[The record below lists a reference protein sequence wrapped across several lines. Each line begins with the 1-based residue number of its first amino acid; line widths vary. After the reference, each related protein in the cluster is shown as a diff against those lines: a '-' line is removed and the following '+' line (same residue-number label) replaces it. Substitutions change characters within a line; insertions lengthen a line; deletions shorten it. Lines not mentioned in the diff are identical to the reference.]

1 MTPYRR
7 ILLTADF
14 SEYGETI
21 AARAKFMADSF
32 QAKLSILHVLD
43 DIPMPDTG
51 YGTVIPI
58 DQVSEYDLLEAER
71 IKLTALGAKF
81 GVDPADLWLI
91 WGVPKD
97 EIVQLAEK
105 IAADLIVVGSHGRH
119 GLALLLGSTAN
130 GVLHHA
136 PCDLLAIRIS
146 ETIFKKIKHNDRG
159 E

>member
-1 MTPYRR
+1 MTAYRH

-14 SEYGETI
+14 SEYGDTI
-21 AARAKFMADSF
+21 GLRAKSLAGVH

-51 YGTVIPI
+51 YGTVIPV
-58 DQVSEYDLLEAER
+58 DQASEYDLLEAER
-71 IKLTALGAKF
+71 GKLLALGAEL
-81 GVDPADLWLI
+81 GVDSADLWLV

-97 EIVQLAEK
+97 EIVRFAEK

-136 PCDLLAIRIS
+136 LCDVLAVRIPDAG
-146 ETIFKKIKHNDRG
+146 KI
-159 E
+159 

>member
-21 AARAKFMADSF
+21 AARAKSMADSF

-51 YGTVIPI
+51 YGTVIPV
-58 DQVSEYDLLEAER
+58 DQTSEYDLLEAER
-71 IKLTALGAKF
+71 GKLLALGAKF

-97 EIVQLAEK
+97 EIVRLAEK

-136 PCDLLAIRIS
+136 PCDLLAVRIPD
-146 ETIFKKIKHNDRG
+146 TG
-159 E
+159 ES

>member
-1 MTPYRR
+1 MMPYRH

-14 SEYGETI
+14 SEHAETI
-21 AARAKFMADSF
+21 ATRARSLARVF

-51 YGTVIPI
+51 YGTLIPV
-58 DQVSEYDLLEAER
+58 DTPSEYDLLEAER
-71 IKLTALGAKF
+71 GKLIALGAEL

-91 WGVPKD
+91 WGVPQD
-97 EIVQLAEK
+97 EIVRLAEK

-136 PCDLLAIRIS
+136 SCDLLAIRIP
-146 ETIFKKIKHNDRG
+146 TINDI
-159 E
+159 

>member
-1 MTPYRR
+1 MTAYRH
-7 ILLTADF
+7 ILLAADF
-14 SEYGETI
+14 STAGEKI
-21 AARAKFMADSF
+21 AARAKSLADVF

-51 YGTVIPI
+51 YGTRIPV
-58 DQVSEYDLLEAER
+58 DTPVEYGLLESER
-71 IKLTALGAKF
+71 GKLIALGTAF

-97 EIVQLAEK
+97 EIARLADK
-105 IAADLIVVGSHGRH
+105 IAADLIIVGTHERH

-136 PCDLLAIRIS
+136 SCDLLALRIP
-146 ETIFKKIKHNDRG
+146 DAG
-159 E
+159 AL

>member
-1 MTPYRR
+1 MIAYRH

-21 AARAKFMADSF
+21 ATRAKSLAGSF

-51 YGTVIPI
+51 YGTLIPV
-58 DQVSEYDLLEAER
+58 DEASEYDLLEAER
-71 IKLTALGAKF
+71 GKLLALGAEL
-81 GVDPADLWLI
+81 GVDSADLWLI

-97 EIVQLAEK
+97 EIVRLAEK

-136 PCDLLAIRIS
+136 PCDLLAVRIS
-146 ETIFKKIKHNDRG
+146 DSG
-159 E
+159 

>member
-1 MTPYRR
+1 MMPYRH

-14 SEYGETI
+14 SEHGETI
-21 AARAKFMADSF
+21 ATRAKSLARVF

-51 YGTVIPI
+51 YGTLIPV
-58 DQVSEYDLLEAER
+58 DTPSEYDLLEAER
-71 IKLTALGAKF
+71 GKLIALGAEL

-91 WGVPKD
+91 WGVPQD
-97 EIVQLAEK
+97 EIVRLAEK

-136 PCDLLAIRIS
+136 SCDLLAIRIPP
-146 ETIFKKIKHNDRG
+146 INDI
-159 E
+159 

>member
-1 MTPYRR
+1 MMPYRH

-14 SEYGETI
+14 SEHGETI
-21 AARAKFMADSF
+21 ATRAKSLARVF

-51 YGTVIPI
+51 YGTLIPV
-58 DQVSEYDLLEAER
+58 DTPSEYDLLEAER
-71 IKLTALGAKF
+71 GKLIALGAEL

-91 WGVPKD
+91 WGVPQD
-97 EIVQLAEK
+97 EIVRLAEK
-105 IAADLIVVGSHGRH
+105 IAADLIVVGSHVRH

-136 PCDLLAIRIS
+136 SCDLLAIRIP
-146 ETIFKKIKHNDRG
+146 TINDI
-159 E
+159 

>member
-1 MTPYRR
+1 MTAYRH

-21 AARAKFMADSF
+21 AARAKSLAGAF

-43 DIPMPDTG
+43 DIPMPDTE
-51 YGTVIPI
+51 YGTRIPV
-58 DQVSEYDLLEAER
+58 DNPSEYDLLEVER
-71 IKLTALGAKF
+71 RKLTTLGAEI
-81 GVDPADLWLI
+81 GVEPADLWLI

-97 EIVQLAEK
+97 EIVRLAET

-136 PCDLLAIRIS
+136 SCDLLAIRIP
-146 ETIFKKIKHNDRG
+146 DAG
-159 E
+159 EL

>member
-1 MTPYRR
+1 MIAYRH

-21 AARAKFMADSF
+21 AARAKSLADSF

-51 YGTVIPI
+51 YGTVIPV
-58 DQVSEYDLLEAER
+58 DQASGYDLLEAER
-71 IKLTALGAKF
+71 VKLVALGAKF

-97 EIVQLAEK
+97 EIVRLAEK
-105 IAADLIVVGSHGRH
+105 IAADLIVAGSHGRH

-136 PCDLLAIRIS
+136 PCDLLAVRIADTS
-146 ETIFKKIKHNDRG
+146 ES
-159 E
+159 

>member
-1 MTPYRR
+1 MMSYRH

-21 AARAKFMADSF
+21 ATRAKSLARVF

-51 YGTVIPI
+51 YGTLIPV
-58 DQVSEYDLLEAER
+58 DTPSEYDLLEAER
-71 IKLTALGAKF
+71 GKLLALGAEL
-81 GVDPADLWLI
+81 GVDPSDLWLI
-91 WGVPKD
+91 WGVPQD
-97 EIVQLAEK
+97 EIVRLAET
-105 IAADLIVVGSHGRH
+105 ITADLIVVGSHGRH

-136 PCDLLAIRIS
+136 SCDLLAIRIP
-146 ETIFKKIKHNDRG
+146 TINDI
-159 E
+159 

>member
-21 AARAKFMADSF
+21 AARAKSMADSF

-51 YGTVIPI
+51 YGTVIPV
-58 DQVSEYDLLEAER
+58 DQTSDYDLLEAER
-71 IKLTALGAKF
+71 VKLVALGAKF

-91 WGVPKD
+91 WGVPKE
-97 EIVQLAEK
+97 EIVRLAEK
-105 IAADLIVVGSHGRH
+105 IAADLIVAGSHGRH

-130 GVLHHA
+130 GLLHHA
-136 PCDLLAIRIS
+136 SCDLLAIRIPDAS
-146 ETIFKKIKHNDRG
+146 ES
-159 E
+159 

>member
-1 MTPYRR
+1 MPYRH

-14 SEYGETI
+14 SEHAETI
-21 AARAKFMADSF
+21 ATRARSLARVF

-51 YGTVIPI
+51 YGTLIPV
-58 DQVSEYDLLEAER
+58 DTPSEYDLLEAER
-71 IKLTALGAKF
+71 GKLIALGAEL

-91 WGVPKD
+91 WGVPQD
-97 EIVQLAEK
+97 EIVRLAEK

-136 PCDLLAIRIS
+136 SCDLLAIRIP
-146 ETIFKKIKHNDRG
+146 TINDI
-159 E
+159 

>member
-1 MTPYRR
+1 MMPYRH

-14 SEYGETI
+14 SEHGETI
-21 AARAKFMADSF
+21 ATRAKSLARVF

-51 YGTVIPI
+51 YGTLIPV
-58 DQVSEYDLLEAER
+58 DTPSEYDLLEAER
-71 IKLTALGAKF
+71 GKLIALGAEL

-91 WGVPKD
+91 WGVPQD
-97 EIVQLAEK
+97 EIVRLAEK

-136 PCDLLAIRIS
+136 SCDLLAIRIP
-146 ETIFKKIKHNDRG
+146 TINDI
-159 E
+159 